1 MWRRLAD
8 EERGIGVVTALMVSF
23 IVFSL
28 GAVWYGLSVHELEE
42 VSFDRNRTQAL
53 HAADAGAREAMY
65 LLARTDPTTRIAAN
79 GTGEA
84 SSSPTGTTCSFTAL
98 QTLAD
103 GTPQTVAEYWFRI
116 TDATP
121 SDTTDLAY
129 FIESWGWAPRQDAR
143 QSSPKK
149 VELEVT
155 LFSREGFEYAMFA
168 DVGGLAAG
176 QRKEI
181 YGDIYSAADLVFSNH
196 TDLYDNGSF
205 PGDGN
210 LEVYGNLTIENN
222 TFIEGRVTVNGYI
235 DDQHA
240 GDTFVGDV
248 IAVVDGPGLDASGN
262 DAFFKKATVG
272 GVVRLGGTIE
282 PTSEINGSTPGGP
295 LVQGATGL
303 EPVPLRG
310 IPDFTWDKNDYTPQ
324 GNEYSNWSNFQTWY
338 NNPANKASL
347 SGAHYVAD
355 PGAYTWDLKDA
366 QFGDDFLLAV
376 EGDLT
381 IRRNASLTGTALPPV
396 EVVVVGNRAP
406 GTLSA
411 GDPGSK
417 VTMGQSFLSTND
429 LRFLIYSKGQFAA
442 ENLTTVYGTV
452 YAREDVSS
460 NKLILHYRRPET
472 DALSGF
478 DFTAEGLDAE
488 PGVWR
493 EVPSGVDQTGIIE
506 STSPLAHHCT
516 F

>member
-1 MWRRLAD
+1 MWRRLGD
-8 EERGIGVVTALMVSF
+8 EERGIGVVTALMVTF

-28 GAVWYGLSVHELEE
+28 GAVWYGLSVHELDE
-42 VSFDRNRTQAL
+42 VTFDRHRTQAL

-65 LLARTDPTTRIAAN
+65 LLARTDPTTRNAAN
-79 GTGEA
+79 GAGQA

-98 QTLAD
+98 ETLVD
-103 GTPQTVAEYWFRI
+103 GTPQTVGEYWFRI
-116 TDATP
+116 TDVTP

-129 FIESWGWAPRQDAR
+129 FIESWGWAPRHDAR

-155 LFSREGFEYAMFA
+155 LFPQEGFEYAMFA

-181 YGDIYSAADLVFSNH
+181 YGDIYSAGDLVLDNH

-210 LEVYGNLTIENN
+210 LQVYGNLTIQSGAN
-222 TFIEGRVTVNGYI
+222 TYIEGTVTVNGYI

-240 GDTFVGDV
+240 GDNFVGDV
-248 IAVVDGPGLDASGN
+248 IAVLDGPGLDASGN
-262 DAFFKKATVG
+262 DAYFKKATVG

-282 PTSEINGSTPGGP
+282 PTSNINGSTPGGP

-310 IPDFTWDKNDYTPQ
+310 IPDFTWDKNDYSPQ
-324 GNEYSNWSNFQTWY
+324 GSEWSSANFKTWY
-338 NNPANKASL
+338 EANQALL
-347 SGAHYVAD
+347 SGAHYVAGD
-355 PGAYTWDLKDA
+355 YTWDLKDA
-366 QFGDDFLLAV
+366 QFEDDFLLAV

-381 IRRNASLTGTALPPV
+381 IRGNASLTGTALPPV
-396 EVVVVGNRAP
+396 EVVVVGNRVP

-417 VTMGQSFLSTND
+417 VTLAQSFLSTND
-429 LRFLIYSKGQFAA
+429 LRFLVYSKGQFAA
-442 ENLTTVYGTV
+442 ENLTTVYGTI

-460 NKLILHYRRPET
+460 NKLIVHYRRPET
-472 DALSGF
+472 DTLSGF
-478 DFTAEGLDAE
+478 DFTAEGLDVE

-506 STSPLAHHCT
+506 SDGPLTYHCT